1 MLMLIQAPSLFPLCT
16 TVDDILVKTTDIRH
30 YDVEICHFLLQYF
43 IHAFHLPVSI
53 TNPTERVV
61 LLLEVK
67 VNIGYV
73 TLSLN
78 I

>member
-16 TVDDILVKTTDIRH
+16 TVDDMLVKTADIRH
-30 YDVEICHFLLQYF
+30 YDVEICPFLLQYF
-43 IHAFHLPVSI
+43 IHAFHLPVCI
-53 TNPTERVV
+53 TYPTDPVV

-67 VNIGYV
+67 VNVGYV